1 MLNIKCLVYYFLL
14 LYNLYSTIFHII
26 VNACMLHFLRIMNTS
41 KIYICK
47 DYTNSDIYTSTN
59 IEKIC

>member
-1 MLNIKCLVYYFLL
+1 
-14 LYNLYSTIFHII
+14 
-26 VNACMLHFLRIMNTS
+26 MLHFLRIMNTS